1 MLRGI
6 RPYGPGAVLV
16 EVDDAATG
24 VALAAWLRS
33 AEGRAVGVD
42 AVDVVPGAGTVLLDG
57 VGSVEAVRTALA
69 QWRPAHD
76 GGGPDEVIEVPVT
89 YDGAD
94 LERVAEHWRVDAA
107 EVVAR
112 HTAIEFTSAFCGFV
126 PGFAYL
132 AGLPSGWAVPRLESP
147 RTRVPAGAVAL
158 ADAWCGVYPG
168 ASPGGWLLLGRTDVP
183 VWDVSRPDP
192 CVLSPGTRIR
202 FVTA

>member
-1 MLRGI
+1 MVRSI

-16 EVDDAATG
+16 EVEDAATG
-24 VALAAWLRS
+24 VALADWVRS
-33 AEGRAVGVD
+33 AEGRAAGVE

-57 VGSVEAVRTALA
+57 VASVEVVRAALA
-69 QWRPAHD
+69 RWRPAQEAGVSGD
-76 GGGPDEVIEVPVT
+76 VVEVPVL
-89 YDGAD
+89 YDGPD
-94 LERVAEHWRVDAA
+94 LERVAELWQVDVA

-112 HTAIEFTSAFCGFV
+112 HTALEFRSAFCGFA

-132 AGLPSGWAVPRLESP
+132 DGLPPEWSVPRLESP

-168 ASPGGWLLLGRTDVP
+168 ASPGGWLLLGHTEVS

-192 CVLSPGTRIR
+192 CVLSPGTRVR
-202 FVTA
+202 FVVA